1 MIFKLTIDEEYKE
14 IGDEK
19 CIFVDYKNIVKIMEP
34 GDIVYVDDGLISLK
48 VRENNGT
55 QLTTGTCETVQDQGP
70 TLH

>member
-1 MIFKLTIDEEYKE
+1 MIFKLTIDEKYKE

-19 CIFVDYKNIVKIMEP
+19 CIYVDYKNIVKIMEP

-55 QLTTGTCETVQDQGP
+55 QLTTGRQWP
-70 TLH
+70 SLH